1 MSLYSSVFIVSYVI
15 VKYLHDIILEM
26 IFGNETK
33 KLSYAEF
40 YLSKAFYQY
49 FNKAN
54 NLIIIRNNFPW
65 DSLCYDALG
74 HMMCAK
80 LRIMVRKSYYENSL
94 NDVSLTDCYEFLVDA
109 NVLEFFI

>member
-40 YLSKAFYQY
+40 YLSKAFINTSMKQ
-49 FNKAN
+49 
-54 NLIIIRNNFPW
+54 I
-65 DSLCYDALG
+65 
-74 HMMCAK
+74 
-80 LRIMVRKSYYENSL
+80 
-94 NDVSLTDCYEFLVDA
+94 T
-109 NVLEFFI
+109 